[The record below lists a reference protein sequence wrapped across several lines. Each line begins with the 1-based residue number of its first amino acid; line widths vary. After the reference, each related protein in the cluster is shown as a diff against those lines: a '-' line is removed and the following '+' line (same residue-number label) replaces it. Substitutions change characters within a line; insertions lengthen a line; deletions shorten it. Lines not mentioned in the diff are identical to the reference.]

1 MDKELGCGD
10 DGGDGGDGSDGS
22 DGGDGDL
29 GFELVSEESTGVAT
43 SCPHLGGGNVN
54 GGLEGCKK
62 LCIDTNGCNA
72 FNYKNNVCYTKKCA
86 DCDIKPY
93 TTHGGWNVWMDKEL
107 GCGEPEEPE
116 EPEKPARKTGGDC
129 LTDGLLY
136 QERPYTHH
144 ELMAYR
150 EGVASALDCQKLCQQ
165 QTECTHGTF
174 STDKN
179 REIQCKGECTHLM
192 WDYEKVC
199 KMFQSHPF
207 EIDMSMMPKG
217 TFISGLAWC

>member
-1 MDKELGCGD
+1 MGDKELGCGD

-107 GCGEPEEPE
+107 GCGDD
-116 EPEKPARKTGGDC
+116 GGDGS
-129 LTDGLLY
+129 DGSDGSDGGDGDLGF
-136 QERPYTHH
+136 
-144 ELMAYR
+144 ELVS
-150 EGVASALDCQKLCQQ
+150 E
-165 QTECTHGTF
+165 
-174 STDKN
+174 
-179 REIQCKGECTHLM
+179 
-192 WDYEKVC
+192 
-199 KMFQSHPF
+199 
-207 EIDMSMMPKG
+207 
-217 TFISGLAWC
+217 